1 MRSIYDFIVSPKK
14 SRYNNT
20 KKVGDKKLIL
30 NTEIF
35 NHQYVSREAII
46 KQVPLA
52 IKTKIKVGDTVIV
65 HHNVFRR
72 WHDVRGIEKNSKSY
86 IDENTY
92 AVRDDQIFAYK
103 RDKLKKTN
111 TCGGNVLVHVDGK
124 WKAMSGYCFV
134 KPIKANDKFY
144 VKKERSLVGIMK
156 YTDYNLPGIKNG
168 DLVGFTPSSEYEF
181 IINGERLYR
190 VLTTEISIK
199 YEYQGDEEEYNP
211 SWTQSS

>member
-1 MRSIYDFIVSPKK
+1 MRSIYDFIISPKK

-72 WHDVRGIEKNSKSY
+72 WHNVKGIEKNSRSY

-92 AVRDDQIFAYK
+92 AVREDQIFAYK
-103 RDKLKKTN
+103 RNK
-111 TCGGNVLVHVDGK
+111 K
-124 WKAMSGYCFV
+124 WKSTPGYCFV
-134 KPIKANDKFY
+134 KPIQSINSFDIE
-144 VKKERSLVGIMK
+144 KERTGIGIM
-156 YTDYNLPGIKNG
+156 YYSNESLPNIKNG
-168 DLVGFTPSSEYEF
+168 DLVGFNPDSEYEF
-181 IINGERLYR
+181 IIDNDRVYR
-190 VLTTEISIK
+190 VLTKFITIK
-199 YEYQGDEEEYNP
+199 YEYQGDEKEYNP
-211 SWTQSS
+211 SWSQSS